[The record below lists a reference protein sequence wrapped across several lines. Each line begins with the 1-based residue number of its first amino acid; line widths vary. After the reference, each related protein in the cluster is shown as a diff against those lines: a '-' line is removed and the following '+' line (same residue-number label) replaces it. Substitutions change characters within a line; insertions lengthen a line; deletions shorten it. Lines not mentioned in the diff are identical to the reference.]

1 VAEADRK
8 ASAEKGHRAGTTGAG
23 LEGADRVRV
32 VGGLGG
38 LGAGSSLSIVAVVE
52 EFGMAG
58 ANVN

>member
-1 VAEADRK
+1 MAEADRK

-23 LEGADRVRV
+23 LEGADKVRV
-32 VGGLGG
+32 VGG